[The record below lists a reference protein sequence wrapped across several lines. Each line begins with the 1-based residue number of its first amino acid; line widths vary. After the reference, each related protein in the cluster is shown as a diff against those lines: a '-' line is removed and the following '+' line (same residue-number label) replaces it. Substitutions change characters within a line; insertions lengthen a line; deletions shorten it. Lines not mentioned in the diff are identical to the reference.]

1 MGSSSNPLTF
11 PSLVPNPLT
20 GVLEVKSV
28 PTQVGFPFAR
38 TAWYVG
44 TGQQIETL
52 EELFNVIQPN
62 DVAFLAPQRFE
73 ETGLV
78 LDKSG
83 VSLIGYGFDLGGLG
97 SAFIEPGGVNDPGLS
112 IEADDVTLINVGVAG
127 KGTADYALQL
137 GDEIARFRAYRCKL
151 EGPDGVAVKI
161 VGTGDIM
168 FDDCEFCWCGVGVD
182 FVGGVSSFPTQT
194 LIRRSR
200 FHNIVTAH
208 LRGTGA
214 TGKNVNTELI
224 DNFHDKDESAV
235 GPTDY
240 LLLDAAGS
248 TGLVSGCRFAHAT
261 NEAAVLTIAAGIMWA
276 ANATE
281 AGWSTAR
288 PA

>member
-1 MGSSSNPLTF
+1 MDLTF

-28 PTQVGFPFAR
+28 PVQVGFPFAR

-44 TGQQIETL
+44 TGQQIETI

-83 VSLIGYGFDLGGLG
+83 VSLIGYGFDLGGRG

-127 KGTADYALQL
+127 KGTAAYALQVA
-137 GDEIARFRAYRCKL
+137 DDIARFRAYRCKL
-151 EGPDGVAVKI
+151 EGPDGVAVRL
-161 VGTGDIM
+161 VGTGDAM
-168 FDDCEFCWCGVGVD
+168 FDDCEFCWCGIGVD
-182 FVGGVSSFPTQT
+182 FVGGLTDFPTQT

-208 LRGTGA
+208 LRGTGG
-214 TGKNVNTELI
+214 TGVNVNTELI
-224 DNFHDKDESAV
+224 DNFHDKAEDGTA
-235 GPTDY
+235 PTDF
-240 LLLDAAGS
+240 LLLDAATS
-248 TGLVSGCRFAHAT
+248 SGLVSGCRFATPT
-261 NEAAVLTIAAGIMWA
+261 NDAALLTIAADIMWM

>member
-1 MGSSSNPLTF
+1 MELTF

-28 PTQVGFPFAR
+28 PVQRGFPFANS
-38 TAWYVG
+38 AWYVG

-52 EELFNVIQPN
+52 EELFDVIQPN
-62 DVAFLAPQRFE
+62 DIAFLAPQRFE

-78 LDKSG
+78 LDKAG
-83 VSLIGYGFDLGGLG
+83 VTLIGYGYDLGGRG
-97 SAFIEPGGVNDPGLS
+97 AAYIEPGGVNDPGLS
-112 IEADDVTLINVGVAG
+112 IEADDVSLINVGVAG
-127 KGTADYALQL
+127 KGTADYALQIA
-137 GDEIARFRAYRCKL
+137 DEVSRFRAYRCKL
-151 EGPDGVAVKI
+151 EGPDGVAVKL

-168 FDDCEFCWCGVGVD
+168 FDDCEFAWCGIGVD

-208 LRGTGA
+208 IRGTGA
-214 TGKNVNTELI
+214 TGVNVNTELI
-224 DNFHDKDESAV
+224 DNHHGNAEDGTE
-235 GPTDY
+235 PTDF
-240 LLLDAAGS
+240 LLIDAATS
-248 TGLVSGCRFAHAT
+248 TGLISGCRFAIAT
-261 NEAAVLTIAAGIMWA
+261 NAAAKLTIAAGHMWA